1 MTQEAAMAYSNKNKV
16 STRIVLVLV
25 SLVILSGSKCSE
37 SEIDR

>member
-16 STRIVLVLV
+16 STRIVLV